1 VAKIGPIGGIV
12 SGLFDYITLFAYAFF
27 GVLALF
33 FLIRL
38 LDVPALLK
46 KIAGDQQQL
55 LESIDAE
62 LKLIRQELERR

>member
-1 VAKIGPIGGIV
+1 MFE
-12 SGLFDYITLFAYAFF
+12 LFDYLTLFAYAFF
-27 GVLALF
+27 GVLGIV

-46 KIAGDQQQL
+46 KIAGDQQKL
-55 LESIDAE
+55 LEGIHAE

>member
-1 VAKIGPIGGIV
+1 MTGM
-12 SGLFDYITLFAYAFF
+12 FDYLTLFAYAFF

-46 KIAGDQQQL
+46 KFAGDQKKL
-55 LESIDAE
+55 LEDIHAE

>member
-1 VAKIGPIGGIV
+1 MI
-12 SGLFDYITLFAYAFF
+12 GLFDYLTLFAYAFF

-38 LDVPALLK
+38 LDVPTLLK
-46 KIAGDQQQL
+46 KVAGDQETL
-55 LESIDAE
+55 LEGIHAE

>member
-1 VAKIGPIGGIV
+1 M

>member
-1 VAKIGPIGGIV
+1 M
-12 SGLFDYITLFAYAFF
+12 FDYLTLFPYAFF

-38 LDVPALLK
+38 LEVPALLK
-46 KIAGDQQQL
+46 KFAGDQKKL
-55 LESIDAE
+55 LEDIHAE

>member
-1 VAKIGPIGGIV
+1 MF
-12 SGLFDYITLFAYAFF
+12 GLFDYLTLFAYAFF

-33 FLIRL
+33 FLIRV

-46 KIAGDQQQL
+46 KISGDQEKL
-55 LESIDAE
+55 LEGIHAE